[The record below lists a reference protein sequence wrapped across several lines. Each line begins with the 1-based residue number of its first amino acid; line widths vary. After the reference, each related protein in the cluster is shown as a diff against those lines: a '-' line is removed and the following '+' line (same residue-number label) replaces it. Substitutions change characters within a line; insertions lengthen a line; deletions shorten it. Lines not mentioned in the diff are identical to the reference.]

1 MVLVLAACTNSQ
13 QTDAPSS
20 PETTTTTSPVGSG
33 PIDLSTLG
41 GRIAFSA
48 GPPGAEDIYVVRADG
63 TGMRQVTTDPAAD
76 FDPTQSPD
84 GTRIAYRH
92 QIGDDRSTDIYVVDA
107 DGSGETNISR
117 NEEVADWAP
126 ALVAGWVRDRFQLR
140 PPDDG
145 APPRLRHEPDGSG
158 VRRIGGDIWVEYP
171 AWSPDGSQI
180 AFMAQTPEGTQNYEI
195 FVMNADGTDPRRFTE
210 SPGDDGWPT
219 WSPDGTRILFSSVR
233 DDCSFSDDP
242 DCKTTGDI
250 GPYHTLYMMNADGS
264 AQVRLTDAF
273 GQIADW
279 SPNGNF
285 VVFEEFEGR
294 DGLSLLRSDGSGLT
308 QLAARPAFARLS
320 GLDFLTGEWPTPG
333 TRARTSARC
342 SIPRCCSTWR

>member
-1 MVLVLAACTNSQ
+1 MVLLLAACTNSR
-13 QTDAPSS
+13 QTRAPAS
-20 PETTTTTSPVGSG
+20 PETPASTSPAGSG
-33 PIDLSTLG
+33 PIDLSSLN

-48 GPPGAEDIYVVRADG
+48 GPGRAEDIYVVKADG
-63 TGMRQVTTDPAAD
+63 TGLRQVTSDPAAD

-84 GTRIAYRH
+84 GKQIAYRH

-107 DGSGETNISR
+107 DGSGERNVSR
-117 NEEVADWAP
+117 NEGVADW
-126 ALVAGWVRDRFQLR
+126 G
-140 PPDDG
+140 
-145 APPRLRHEPDGSG
+145 
-158 VRRIGGDIWVEYP
+158 P

-195 FVMNADGTDPRRFTE
+195 FVMNADGTDPRRLTQ

-233 DDCSFSDDP
+233 DDCSVSDAP

-250 GPYHTLYMMNADGS
+250 GPYHTLYVMNADRS

-279 SPNGNF
+279 CPDGHY
-285 VVFEEFEGR
+285 VVFEDLEGR
-294 DGLSLLRSDGSGLT
+294 DGLSLIRSDGSGLT
-308 QLAARPAFARLS
+308 TLPLDLS
-320 GLDFLTGEWPTPG
+320 SPG
-333 TRARTSARC
+333 FPDW
-342 SIPRCCSTWR
+342 IP